1 MGKRLALF
9 GFVASAVAILASVV
23 VSASETWM
31 ETYEGPDYGAFF
43 DMILSDD
50 GHVLVVGATN
60 HLHFPPYS
68 GDALLMQLT
77 LEGEIVWEK
86 AWGGDGYEQ
95 ASSVVPA
102 SDGGYFVFGET
113 DSHGAGGRDF
123 FLLKVAEDGT
133 EEWFETYGGP
143 DREWPFGMI
152 SLSNGDVLMHG
163 FTTAASGARR
173 QYAVR
178 ATPDGSTVWEYIRG
192 DAAEEIVL
200 DALETAAGDIV
211 LCLSIDE
218 DGGSVKLDANGDV
231 LWSHRYELAG
241 WQFPSQ
247 IASLDDGGFLLAG
260 FVMAGGSR
268 RQADTWLV
276 RCSASGEIEWHTSF
290 GDSIHDD
297 YAQSLLRLNDGTYLI
312 GGLGNGMP
320 LFRVDE
326 DGTVLWRRYLTKR
339 NVYGAEALIELDGGG
354 FLVAGFIQIVSGR
367 SYDAILMRTDAE
379 GRVNE

>member
-1 MGKRLALF
+1 MGKPSALLRF
-9 GFVASAVAILASVV
+9 IAVAVAILTSVV

-31 ETYEGPDYGAFF
+31 TSFKGPDYGAFF
-43 DMILSDD
+43 DMILTDD
-50 GHVLVVGATN
+50 GHVLAVGATN
-60 HLHFPPYS
+60 HLHLAPYS

-86 AWGGDGYEQ
+86 AWGGNGYEQ
-95 ASSVVPA
+95 ALSVVPA
-102 SDGGYFVFGET
+102 GNEGYFVFGET

-133 EEWFETYGGP
+133 EKWCRMYGGP
-143 DREWPFGMI
+143 HREWPFGMI

-163 FTTAASGARR
+163 FTTEASGARQ

-178 ATPDGSTVWEYIRG
+178 AAPDGSTVWEYIRG

-200 DALETAAGDIV
+200 DALETATGDIV
-211 LCLSIDE
+211 LCVSIDE
-218 DGGSVKLDANGDV
+218 DGGLVKLDANGEV

-241 WQFPSQ
+241 WQFPCQ
-247 IASLDDGGFLLAG
+247 IAPLDNSGLLLAG
-260 FVMAGGSR
+260 FVMAESPQ
-268 RQADTWLV
+268 RQADTWLA

-290 GDSIHDD
+290 GDSSHDD
-297 YAQSLLRLNDGTYLI
+297 YAQTLLQLSDGTYLI

-320 LFRVDE
+320 LFRVDA

-339 NVYGAEALIELDGGG
+339 DVYGAEALIELDGGG
-354 FLVAGFIQIVSGR
+354 FLVAGFVQIVSGR
-367 SYDAILMRTDAE
+367 SYDAVLMRADAE
-379 GRVNE
+379 GWVGE